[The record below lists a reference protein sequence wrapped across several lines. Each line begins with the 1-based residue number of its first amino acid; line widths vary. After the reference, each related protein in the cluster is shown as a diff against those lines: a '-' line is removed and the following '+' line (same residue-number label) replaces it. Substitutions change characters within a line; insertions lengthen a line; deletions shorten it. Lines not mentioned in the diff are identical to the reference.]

1 MAQILQN
8 IRNDIWNVIGDESR
22 LVGKLF
28 AKIEQKTGK
37 SRYQVAVMLAIVI
50 FVLLIFSPNAGL
62 LCNCICYG
70 YPAMK
75 TLIEMQSSENVNWMQ
90 WMFYWVIFGMFRFAD
105 YFAECISFIIPIYWP
120 LKCIFFVWLFTPSC
134 LGAAALYEKFS
145 QPRYS
150 HLLSGGLRLT
160 QVSTY
165 TGFNVLLFIV
175 FMLVSN
181 IKFLITII
189 PILYYLSNIHCD
201 LHH

>member
-37 SRYQVAVMLAIVI
+37 SRYQAAVMLAIVI

-62 LCNCICYG
+62 LCNCICIG

-75 TLIEMQSSENVNWMQ
+75 TLIEVESNENANCKQ
-90 WMFYWVIFGMFRFAD
+90 WKFYWVIFGFFRLVD

-134 LGAAALYEKFS
+134 HGAATLYEKFF

-150 HLLSGGLRLT
+150 EFISGGT
-160 QVSTY
+160 TAAEM
-165 TGFNVLLFIV
+165 T
-175 FMLVSN
+175 
-181 IKFLITII
+181 TE
-189 PILYYLSNIHCD
+189 
-201 LHH
+201 

>member
-1 MAQILQN
+1 MAQTLQN

-50 FVLLIFSPNAGL
+50 CMLLIVSPGAGL
-62 LCNCICYG
+62 LCNCICIG

-75 TLIEMQSSENVNWMQ
+75 TLIEIQSSENVNWMQ

-150 HLLSGGLRLT
+150 HLLSGGITALGLAFH
-160 QVSTY
+160 VILI
-165 TGFNVLLFIV
+165 LLFIV
-175 FMLVSN
+175 FMFVSN

>member
-8 IRNDIWNVIGDESR
+8 IRNDIWNVIDDESR

-75 TLIEMQSSENVNWMQ
+75 TLIEIQSSENVNWMQ

-134 LGAAALYEKFS
+134 HGAAALYEKFS

-150 HLLSGGLRLT
+150 HLLSSG
-160 QVSTY
+160 
-165 TGFNVLLFIV
+165 
-175 FMLVSN
+175 
-181 IKFLITII
+181 ITAVQWTAE
-189 PILYYLSNIHCD
+189 
-201 LHH
+201 